1 MSRIMARQRKASAL
15 TARFSPRSRC
25 AGRRAGYVL
34 GEPSAAAEPSKPAL
48 HDPALGQRHE
58 ARAVAALDDLQPP
71 SPGPGD
77 RLCRRLALVSAV
89 GEDHRDEGE
98 QPAGSPQERHD
109 PIPVLDIGG
118 MDDGRQ
124 KEAQRVDQDVA
135 LLALDLFTRVVT
147 CRIKARPPF
156 SALFTLWL
164 STIAAV
170 GLASL
175 PTCSRAWTKSA

>member
-15 TARFSPRSRC
+15 TARFSKSLASLRQRPSQANVRSTIQR
-25 AGRRAGYVL
+25 L
-34 GEPSAAAEPSKPAL
+34 GSGTKPAL
-48 HDPALGQRHE
+48 S
-58 ARAVAALDDLQPP
+58 ALDDLQPP
-71 SPGPGD
+71 APGPGD